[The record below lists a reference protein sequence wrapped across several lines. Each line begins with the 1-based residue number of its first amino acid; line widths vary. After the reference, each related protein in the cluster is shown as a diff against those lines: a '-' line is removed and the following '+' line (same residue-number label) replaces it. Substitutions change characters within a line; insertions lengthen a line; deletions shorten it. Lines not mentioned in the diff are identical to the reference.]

1 MVNTGDMG
9 DFPIAIIG
17 AGFSGLGMAIKLKE
31 AGIESFTIFEKAD
44 DIGGTWRDNTYPG
57 CACDVPSH
65 LYSFSF
71 DQNPRW
77 SHEFSG
83 QAEILEYLRSVVD
96 RYDLRRFIRFGT
108 EVKGASFD
116 EDVARWNVDLSD
128 GTTYEA
134 RVLISGAGPLNK
146 PAYPDIA
153 GRDTFEGEQFHS
165 FHWNH
170 DYDFRGKR
178 VAAIG
183 TGASAIQFVPEIAPD
198 TEQLY
203 VFQRTAPWIF
213 PKPNGAYGERTKR
226 AFERIPG
233 LQRAYRNAI
242 YWAWESR
249 AIGFVKYPKLL
260 NLASRMG
267 RAHIAK
273 QVADPELRAKVTP
286 DFSVGCKRILGSDDW
301 YPTLQRDDVELVTDD
316 IVEIRARSIVTRD
329 GVEREVDAIVY
340 GTGFR
345 VTDFITPMRVVGRGG
360 VDINDAWRDG
370 AEAYYGMSVS
380 GFPNL
385 FVLLGPN
392 TGLGHNSVVFMA
404 EAQIHWVMQHV
415 QRLRR
420 EKLAW
425 TDVKPAVQRKFNDDL
440 QSRMAETVWLTG
452 CQSWYLDEGGKNFSL
467 WPGFTFEYWLRTRRV
482 DWGAFE
488 VSRASKERAHTG
500 EQDPL
505 GVPDVVARRV

>member
-1 MVNTGDMG
+1 MA

-83 QAEILEYLRSVVD
+83 QEEILAYLNDVVE

-108 EVKGASFD
+108 EVKGARFD
-116 EDVARWNVDLSD
+116 EDTARWNIDLSD
-128 GTTYEA
+128 DTVFEA
-134 RVLISGAGPLNK
+134 RVLVSGAGPLNK
-146 PAYPDIA
+146 PAYPDIP
-153 GRDTFEGEQFHS
+153 GRDSFEGAQFHS
-165 FHWNH
+165 FHWDH

-178 VAAIG
+178 VASIG
-183 TGASAIQFVPEIAPD
+183 TGASAIQFVPEIASETD
-198 TEQLY
+198 QLY
-203 VFQRTAPWIF
+203 VFQRTAPWIM
-213 PKPNGAYGERTKR
+213 PKANGAYREGTKK
-226 AFERIPG
+226 AFQLIPG
-233 LQRAYRNAI
+233 LQRAYRNSI
-242 YWAWESR
+242 YWLWESR

-260 NLASRMG
+260 QLAQRMG
-267 RAHIAK
+267 RKHIES
-273 QVADPELRAKVTP
+273 QVSDPELRAKVTP
-286 DFSVGCKRILGSDDW
+286 EFSIGCKRVLGSDTW
-301 YPTLQRDDVELVTDD
+301 YPTLARDNVDLVTDE
-316 IVEIRARSIVTRD
+316 IVEIRSNSVVTRD
-329 GVEREVDAIVY
+329 GTVREVDAILY

-345 VTDFITPMRVVGRGG
+345 VTEFITPMQVFGLGG
-360 VDINDAWRDG
+360 VDINDAWQNG

-404 EAQIHWVMQHV
+404 EAQIHYVLQCIK
-415 QRLRR
+415 RLRNQD
-420 EKLAW
+420 LAYL
-425 TDVKPAVQRKFNDDL
+425 DVKPAVQRKFNDDL
-440 QSRMAETVWLTG
+440 QSRMQETVWMTG
-452 CQSWYLDEGGKNFSL
+452 CQSWYLDSNGKNFSL

-482 DWGAFE
+482 NWAAYD
-488 VSRASKERAHTG
+488 H
-500 EQDPL
+500 
-505 GVPDVVARRV
+505 VARRATRSQTRAKNGAGDPVFSSGKSFA

>member
-1 MVNTGDMG
+1 MA

-71 DQNPRW
+71 DQNPEW

-83 QAEILEYLRSVVD
+83 QEEILAYLKGVVD

-108 EVKGASFD
+108 EVKGARFD
-116 EDVARWNVDLSD
+116 EDEARWKVDLSD
-128 GTTYEA
+128 GTVFDA
-134 RVLISGAGPLNK
+134 RVLVSGAGPLNK
-146 PAYPDIA
+146 PAYPDIP
-153 GRDTFEGEQFHS
+153 GRDSFEGEQFHS

-170 DYDFRGKR
+170 DFDFEGKR
-178 VAAIG
+178 VASIG
-183 TGASAIQFVPEIAPD
+183 TGASAIQFVPEIAPK

-203 VFQRTAPWIF
+203 VYQRTAPWIF

-226 AFERIPG
+226 AFAKVPG

-242 YWAWESR
+242 YWGWEAR
-249 AIGFVKYPKLL
+249 GIGFVKFPKLL

-273 QVADPELRAKVTP
+273 QVSDPELRAKVTP
-286 DFSVGCKRILGSDDW
+286 DFSVGCKRVLGSDDW

-316 IVEIRARSIVTRD
+316 IVEIRAHSVVTRD
-329 GVEREVDAIVY
+329 GTEREVDAIVY

-345 VTDFITPMRVVGRGG
+345 VTDFITPMHVYGLGG

-385 FVLLGPN
+385 FILLGPN

-404 EAQIHWVMQHV
+404 EAQIHWVMQHI
-415 QRLRR
+415 QRLRNDD
-420 EKLAW
+420 LAYV
-425 TDVKPAVQRKFNDDL
+425 DVKPAVQRKFNEDL
-440 QSRMAETVWLTG
+440 QSRMQETVWLTG
-452 CQSWYLDEGGKNFSL
+452 CQSWYLDESGKNFSL

-482 DWGAFE
+482 DWGAFDE
-488 VSRASKERAHTG
+488 VRLPARASTRANG
-500 EQDPL
+500 RAP
-505 GVPDVVARRV
+505 VAMTQ